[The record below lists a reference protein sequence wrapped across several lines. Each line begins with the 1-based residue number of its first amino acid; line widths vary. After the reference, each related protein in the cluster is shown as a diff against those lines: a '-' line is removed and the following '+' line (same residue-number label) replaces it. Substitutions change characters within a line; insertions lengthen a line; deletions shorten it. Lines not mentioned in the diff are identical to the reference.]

1 MIPPLVAALPR
12 CAKLPVKESFLS
24 RGAPSTNWNEK
35 PENKRSSR
43 ILNPHACATRSAR
56 APCSKRFKPARKP
69 SSKSANAPES
79 APVPAAAGAAARWFE
94 GCWASPSSTAMNA
107 AGRSWRELPRK
118 FAHAASMQSRKG
130 ETLITCPVILLMRQ
144 KRGKK
149 VSRSKKE
156 KRKKMQEASRK
167 MDALAKKLGKWDAQ
181 KIIRKF
187 RESNIKGAS

>member
-1 MIPPLVAALPR
+1 
-12 CAKLPVKESFLS
+12 
-24 RGAPSTNWNEK
+24 
-35 PENKRSSR
+35 
-43 ILNPHACATRSAR
+43 
-56 APCSKRFKPARKP
+56 
-69 SSKSANAPES
+69 
-79 APVPAAAGAAARWFE
+79 
-94 GCWASPSSTAMNA
+94 
-107 AGRSWRELPRK
+107 
-118 FAHAASMQSRKG
+118 
-130 ETLITCPVILLMRQ
+130 MRQ